1 MLANI
6 VCAWS
11 SLCNHFES
19 HRRENLLLSLLGL
32 VLSVSVVV
40 TIVVVAGA
48 TFVALATAYVLGDEE
63 AVVV

>member
-6 VCAWS
+6 VCARS

-19 HRRENLLLSLLGL
+19 HRCENLLLSFLGL
-32 VLSVSVVV
+32 VLGITVVV

-48 TFVALATAYVLGDEE
+48 AFVALATAYVLGDEE